1 MERTRERSIR
11 RIREM
16 LERAGFFVSDAH
28 GIRPSSFDLAAR
40 RDSLLLLVKVLKN
53 IDTLNRNEAT
63 RLLELGRLFPAV
75 AIVVGETSGASELE
89 PGVVYTRY
97 EAPIIREETLQEY
110 VEKALAPFLLS
121 SPGGVFARID
131 GGHLRELREARALSL
146 GAMAAIAGV
155 SRHSVQLY
163 EDGSGAEM
171 SVVARIEEYFGEPIA
186 VPIAVFDIPMVPRG
200 ARVGSN
206 DARRTSA
213 AEEERGGS
221 NAPEPTRARTGDP
234 LRDGVF
240 RELDGMG
247 WEVAPTARA
256 PFDAFTRTPPSD
268 LEREII
274 LTAIGS
280 LRTAIHRAEVLHQ
293 LARVAEGHAMFVVQ
307 ESIHRNSIGGL
318 PILSVSELKRHR
330 DRDDLID
337 AITERERS

>member
-28 GIRPSSFDLAAR
+28 GVRPSSFDLAAR

-53 IDTLNRNEAT
+53 IDTLNRIEAV

-75 AIVVGETSGASELE
+75 ALVVGESSGASELE

-97 EAPIIREETLQEY
+97 EVPIVREETLQEY

-131 GGHLRELREARALSL
+131 GNLLRELREARALSL

-163 EDGSGAEM
+163 EDGSGAEV
-171 SVVARIEEYFGEPIA
+171 SVVERIEAYFGEPIA
-186 VPIAVFDIPMVPRG
+186 VPIRVFDVPRG
-200 ARVGSN
+200 AGAPR
-206 DARRTSA
+206 A
-213 AEEERGGS
+213 ASSEGVRGEAS
-221 NAPEPTRARTGDP
+221 SPEAPLARTGDA
-234 LRDGVF
+234 LRDGVL
-240 RELDGMG
+240 RQLDGMG

-256 PFDAFTRTPPSD
+256 PFDAFTQRPPAD
-268 LEREII
+268 AEREII

-307 ESIHRNSIGGL
+307 ESIHRDSIGGL

-330 DRDDLID
+330 DRDALID

>member
-1 MERTRERSIR
+1 MAVEKTRERSIR
-11 RIREM
+11 RIRQW

-75 AIVVGETSGASELE
+75 AVVVGQTSGASELE

-97 EAPIIREETLQEY
+97 EVPIIREETLQEY
-110 VEKALAPFLLS
+110 VEKALPPFLLS

-131 GGHLRELREARALSL
+131 GVRLRELREARALSL
-146 GAMAAIAGV
+146 GAMATIAGV

-163 EDGSGAEM
+163 EEGSGAEV
-171 SVVARIEEYFGEPIA
+171 SVVARIEEYLGEAIAMPVELFGAEPW
-186 VPIAVFDIPMVPRG
+186 
-200 ARVGSN
+200 
-206 DARRTSA
+206 ARRMHDSTSPPA
-213 AEEERGGS
+213 D
-221 NAPEPTRARTGDP
+221 APGTAGDAPAPDPTLQRTGDA

-240 RELDGMG
+240 RQLDGMG
-247 WEVAPTARA
+247 WVVVPTLRA
-256 PFDAFTRTPPSD
+256 PFDAFTRGPASD
-268 LEREII
+268 SEREIL

-280 LRTAIHRAEVLHQ
+280 LRTAMHRAEVLHQ

-318 PILSVSELKRHR
+318 PILSVTELRRAR
-330 DRDDLID
+330 DRGDLMD
-337 AITERERS
+337 AITERERT

>member
-11 RIREM
+11 RIRQM

-53 IDTLNRNEAT
+53 IDTLNRNEAA

-97 EAPIIREETLQEY
+97 EVPIIREETLQEY

-163 EDGSGAEM
+163 EDGSGAEVR
-171 SVVARIEEYFGEPIA
+171 VVERIEEYFGEPIA
-186 VPIAVFDIPMVPRG
+186 VPIGVFNQPKVDEQGQGRPSDASSESRAARDRG
-200 ARVGSN
+200 E
-206 DARRTSA
+206 TPL
-213 AEEERGGS
+213 
-221 NAPEPTRARTGDP
+221 PEPSLPRTGDP

-240 RELDGMG
+240 RQLGGMG
-247 WEVAPTARA
+247 WKVAPTSRA
-256 PFDAFTRTPPSD
+256 PFDAFTRRPPID
-268 LEREII
+268 AEREII

-280 LRTAIHRAEVLHQ
+280 LRTAMHRAEILHQ
-293 LARVAEGHAMFVVQ
+293 LARVAESHAMFVVQ
-307 ESIHRNSIGGL
+307 ESIHRTSIGGL

-337 AITERERS
+337 AITERERA